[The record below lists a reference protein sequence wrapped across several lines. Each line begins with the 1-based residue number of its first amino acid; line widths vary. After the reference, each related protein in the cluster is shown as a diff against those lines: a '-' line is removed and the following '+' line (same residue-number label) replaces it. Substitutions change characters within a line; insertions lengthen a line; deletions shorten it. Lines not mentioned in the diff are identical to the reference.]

1 MSKFSITNIA
11 IALLAL
17 LSFILGVFEFAYDWL
32 VMIVGIVIYMC
43 VLICGVVNVRW
54 QFFMPITCEIPNSEK
69 AIFLSF
75 DDGPQKQSEAV
86 LNLLKKHNMK
96 ANFFCIG
103 KHLEENPTLAQR
115 LFNDGHFVGNHSYL
129 HEVKFPA
136 KSVKNIIAELEKTN
150 EIIERLSGRKSEY
163 FRPPFGVSNPNIAKA
178 VTTLKMK
185 SIGWTIRSFDTSD
198 AKGSKALQKIKKELK
213 SGDIVLLHD
222 HSPHVLSIL
231 EGLIPFLKENNYKT
245 QRIDIA
251 LELNEKAKTF
261 I

>member
-1 MSKFSITNIA
+1 MSKFTITNIA
-11 IALLAL
+11 AILLAL
-17 LSFILGVFEFAYDWL
+17 LSFILGAVQFAYAW
-32 VMIVGIVIYMC
+32 VILIIGLLIYVC
-43 VLICGVVNVRW
+43 VLLFGVINVKW
-54 QFFMPITCEIPNSEK
+54 QFFMPIICEIPNSEK
-69 AIFLSF
+69 EIFLSF
-75 DDGPQKQSEAV
+75 DDGPQEQSEAV
-86 LNLLKKHNMK
+86 LNLLKKHQIK

-103 KHLEENPTLAQR
+103 KHLEENPILAQR

-136 KSVKNIIAELEKTN
+136 KSVKNMITELEKTN
-150 EIIERLSGRKSEY
+150 EIIERLSGSKSEY

-178 VTTLKMK
+178 VTSLNLKC
-185 SIGWTIRSFDTSD
+185 IGWTIRSFDTSD
-198 AKGSKALQKIKKELK
+198 YKGGKALQKIKKELK

-251 LELNEKAKTF
+251 LKLNEKAKTF